1 MKESVLDADLALSA
15 ADDASSAE
23 DLQELSD
30 LRRFVFDPHQNID
43 VNALEAYLTENKD
56 QIVEQ
61 ENELFSVD
69 IKSMMTTV
77 SISAQVQESTQIS
90 SGAGASAASM
100 RADKAQEGG
109 ATVAKIAEG
118 TALGAVGQ
126 KQESAYFQE
135 MQNEE
140 ALQGLIS
147 SQKHIYSTAMQ
158 ELTESDAE
166 YVIVAVKHFFEKVV
180 ILQYQIQNTIE
191 DQILSNVQVKLNNL
205 ESE

>member
-1 MKESVLDADLALSA
+1 
-15 ADDASSAE
+15 
-23 DLQELSD
+23 
-30 LRRFVFDPHQNID
+30 
-43 VNALEAYLTENKD
+43 
-56 QIVEQ
+56 
-61 ENELFSVD
+61 
-69 IKSMMTTV
+69 
-77 SISAQVQESTQIS
+77 
-90 SGAGASAASM
+90 M

-109 ATVAKIAEG
+109 AAVAKIAEG
-118 TALGAVGQ
+118 TALGAAGQ

-147 SQKHIYSTAMQ
+147 SQKHIYSTAVQ

-166 YVIVAVKHFFEKVV
+166 YVIVAIKHFFEKVV

-205 ESE
+205 ESEQGLKVKGTVPLNEDDKIKYNEKRFAYIILSNEACQTPYPHVKIS